1 MKVVKRVN
9 AKSPHHKEK
18 IYIFSIPLML
28 YLYEM
33 MDVH

>member
-1 MKVVKRVN
+1 MKVVRRVN
-9 AKSPHHKEK
+9 PKSSYHKEVF
-18 IYIFSIPLML
+18 FSFNLIL